1 MSSRKRKKWSKDLKY
16 VVFPDNIECG
26 VRKPSAIS
34 SSSSARSWEECG
46 EGFLH
51 SSVVKNVKTSG
62 RPLSLF
68 NHHNED
74 PVDIAWS
81 SSSDSGPSDNDETQ
95 QQRHH
100 RPGVTSSHSRP
111 KALHTLST
119 DDVDPAIIETDESEQ
134 DVEKDSGQQI
144 SDCESPS
151 CDDVPEDLP
160 AETTDLEISGF
171 ASDGETDDD
180 PLPDGGHDAESLRSG
195 QRSASDWVQFPHT
208 MLQTPKRPFKG
219 QSIAPKCLAL
229 KKTFQSGGFA
239 ERLNRVNCRQ
249 KTAVNFWRNR
259 STSDNLTETQANR
272 PGVLVLEVLEVQ
284 EECSTQLVRCQH
296 HPPPLPPADPRVL
309 VLLCRE
315 RAAQLN
321 PAPADIIHIYPP
333 WESLFV
339 ERLGCD
345 VILNVCFSQKVHP
358 ASNAARA
365 PPTGWF
371 AAKRL
376 APYPLCET
384 FATLSKAATTS
395 DGPSRKSSAVP
406 ARRCHSL
413 LEAVEALDQAGSLS
427 QDVVVLVQRVYSI
440 PAPAVSIARIRRNSS
455 APPPPPEQG
464 KRRLCVL
471 VQDSF
476 GIFSVVQL
484 HRLAL
489 DDLHRYYQAWRGR
502 TCALR
507 GIKVVQC
514 VTRDRDS
521 SLFSLIDSLWPPP
534 KLPLECHGNVPSMPS
549 SRPPSFCYILSGQE
563 SSIETTEEG
572 PGGMSPFH
580 LPPARQTL
588 RDILQ
593 DDHKTYCCTFIATVI
608 YKRIQTRDVGQG
620 EVWLVLTDQSLQDSS
635 PDRPC
640 RRTVAL
646 HVNTSCALTSCV
658 LKALSDPAGCRLS
671 FTDAIKK
678 HGVLLCVKHSI
689 IEVMDSVTS
698 GLMREPQAQPA
709 RLDPLDEG
717 VTPNSLCTLSGVIV
731 AVDESASYS
740 WPVCNLCGSHDLE
753 LTIPPPR
760 SVHCVSCKS
769 TVVEPITKVQMSVFL
784 RSASLQNCTIKVK
797 LQENTIMYLL
807 DTAGLDHTTAFPEF
821 EVSSVLGK
829 EVGPLTLYVRLVSRR
844 PSLWISLEEICL

>member
-16 VVFPDNIECG
+16 VFFPDNIECG
-26 VRKPSAIS
+26 ARKPSALS
-34 SSSSARSWEECG
+34 SSSSARSWKECG
-46 EGFLH
+46 ESFLH
-51 SSVVKNVKTSG
+51 SPVVKDVKTSG

-100 RPGVTSSHSRP
+100 RPRVTSSHSRP

-151 CDDVPEDLP
+151 CDEVPEDLP
-160 AETTDLEISGF
+160 AEPTDLEISGF
-171 ASDGETDDD
+171 ASDGETGDD
-180 PLPDGGHDAESLRSG
+180 PLTDGGLDTESRRGG
-195 QRSASDWVQFPHT
+195 QMSASDWVQFAHA
-208 MLQTPKRPFKG
+208 MLQTPKR
-219 QSIAPKCLAL
+219 QSIGPKDLAQ
-229 KKTFQSGGFA
+229 KKTFQSGGLA
-239 ERLNRVNCRQ
+239 ERLNRLDCRQ
-249 KTAVNFWRNR
+249 RSAVNFWRNR
-259 STSDNLTETQANR
+259 STSDNWTETQADR

-284 EECSTQLVRCQH
+284 EECSAQLVRCQH
-296 HPPPLPPADPRVL
+296 HPPPLAPADPRVL

-333 WESLFV
+333 WQSLSV

-345 VILNVCFSQKVHP
+345 IILDARFTRKVHP

-371 AAKRL
+371 ATKRL
-376 APYPLCET
+376 VPYPLCPT
-384 FATLSKAATTS
+384 FATLSKAATAS
-395 DGPSRKSSAVP
+395 DGSSRQSSAVP
-406 ARRCHSL
+406 ARQCQSL

-427 QDVVVLVQRVYSI
+427 QDVVLVVVLVQRVYSI
-440 PAPAVSIARIRRNSS
+440 PAPAVSIASIRQHSS

-484 HRLAL
+484 HLLAL
-489 DDLHRYYQAWRGR
+489 DDLHRYCRAWRGR

-507 GIKVVQC
+507 GVKVVQR

-563 SSIETTEEG
+563 SSMEATEEG
-572 PGGMSPFH
+572 TGGVSPLH
-580 LPPARQTL
+580 LPPAKQTL

-646 HVNTSCALTSCV
+646 HVNASCALTSCV

-671 FTDAIKK
+671 FTDAIKE
-678 HGVLLCVKHSI
+678 HGVLLCVEHSI
-689 IEVMDSVTS
+689 IEVTDSVAS

-709 RLDPLDEG
+709 RLDLLDEG

-740 WPVCNLCGSHDLE
+740 WPVCSLCGSHDLE
-753 LTIPPPR
+753 PTIPPPR
-760 SVHCVSCKS
+760 SFHCVSCKS
-769 TVVEPITKVQMSVFL
+769 RVDKPITKVQMAVFL
-784 RSASLQNCTIKVK
+784 RSASVQNCTIKVK
-797 LQENTIMYLL
+797 LQQNTIMSLL
-807 DTAGLDHTTAFPEF
+807 DTAGLEHTAAF